1 MKYQGITKVMN
12 LYTNIPGVQKTY
24 VGPKLKTAS
33 SHSKPNESFNT
44 DKSSVLIQIN
54 LSYRQYYIKL
64 DYMRFE
70 MKR

>member
-44 DKSSVLIQIN
+44 DKSSGFLSTVLYKIR
-54 LSYRQYYIKL
+54 LH
-64 DYMRFE
+64 E
-70 MKR
+70 V

>member
-1 MKYQGITKVMN
+1 MN

-44 DKSSVLIQIN
+44 DKSSGFLSTVLYKIR
-54 LSYRQYYIKL
+54 LH
-64 DYMRFE
+64 E
-70 MKR
+70 V